1 MRFIPLFKL
10 LQTEHFVGTWK
21 AGKTKENRIFRPTAI
36 QRYAAAGAAA
46 P

>member
-10 LQTEHFVGTWK
+10 RQTEHFMGTWK
-21 AGKTKENRIFRPTAI
+21 AGKTKENSIFRPTAI
-36 QRYAAAGAAA
+36 QKYAAAAA